1 MKLVDNLKDMN
12 KVKFKKL
19 MLGTVSEM
27 GLLKKI
33 ILYTILCGIG
43 FIFIYPL
50 LQMLV
55 VSLMSL
61 EDIIDPTVMWLPT
74 KVTLGNYGKAFDS
87 LNYISSFG
95 DSLVISLFPTL
106 ATVLSSALIGY
117 GFAHFKFPGKKIWF
131 AALIIV
137 FLVPTMLL
145 SLPTLITFNELGFL
159 KSIKAYIYP
168 ALTGFGIR
176 QSVFIL
182 IFYQFFK
189 MIPNE
194 LSEAADV
201 DGCNEFTT
209 FIKIAV
215 PMSTQAFIICFLY
228 SFVWYWN
235 ETDLA
240 TLYFQDTAATGGSQ
254 FVYSSLQMNL
264 YNFKNL
270 YENMFAGGNV
280 GTGGLANSFNEGVLF
295 AGTMLTILPLL
306 VLYAFTQ
313 KWFVESA
320 DNAGIAGG

>member
-1 MKLVDNLKDMN
+1 MNLADKFKNIDQA
-12 KVKFKKL
+12 KVKKL
-19 MLGTVSEM
+19 MFGTVSQM
-27 GLLKKI
+27 GLLKKMFLYL
-33 ILYTILCGIG
+33 ILTGVG

-74 KVTLGNYGKAFDS
+74 SVTMGNYSKAFSS
-87 LNYISSFG
+87 LNYMSALW
-95 DSLVISLFPTL
+95 DSIVISLFPTL
-106 ATVLSSALIGY
+106 ATVISSALIGY
-117 GFAHFKFPGKKIWF
+117 GFAHFKFPGRKFWF
-131 AALIIV
+131 AALIVV
-137 FLVPTMLL
+137 FLIPTMLL
-145 SLPTLITFNELGFL
+145 SLPTLITFNELGIL
-159 KSIKAYIYP
+159 RSLQAYIYP

-189 MIPNE
+189 MLPNE
-194 LSEAADV
+194 LSEAAEV
-201 DGCNEFTT
+201 DGCSEFKT

-215 PMSTQAFIICFLY
+215 PMSSQAFIICFLY

-240 TLYFQDTAATGGSQ
+240 TLYFQNTTATGSTY
-254 FVYSSLQMNL
+254 VYSSLQMNL
-264 YNFKNL
+264 YNFKGL

-280 GTGGLANSFNEGVLF
+280 GTGGLAESFNEGVLF

-313 KWFVESA
+313 KYFVESA